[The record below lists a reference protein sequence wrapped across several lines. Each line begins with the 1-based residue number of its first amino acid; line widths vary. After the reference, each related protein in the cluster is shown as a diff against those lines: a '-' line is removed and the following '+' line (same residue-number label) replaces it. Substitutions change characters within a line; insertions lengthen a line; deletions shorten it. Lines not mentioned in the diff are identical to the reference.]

1 VLRYMYED
9 IKNKLHELRIN
20 AAAKALEAN
29 GFKVMIA
36 QNKEVA
42 KELVLSL
49 IPEGSTVGV
58 GGSTTIRELNII
70 EELER
75 RGFKVIHHWVKVSPE
90 ESLEIRRKALTSDV
104 YLSSSNAVTLD
115 GKLINID
122 ASGNRVAAMMF
133 GPKRVII
140 VVGRNKLTRNLEE
153 GLLRAR
159 NIAGV
164 ANSIRLNYKT
174 PCTTLGY
181 CVECKVAEKPCNV
194 VVIMERKPLNTD
206 VYVVLV
212 NEDLGF

>member
-1 VLRYMYED
+1 MFED

-20 AAAKALEAN
+20 AAAKALESN
-29 GFKVMIA
+29 GFKTYVSLSRA
-36 QNKEVA
+36 EA
-42 KELVLSL
+42 KEIVMKL
-49 IPEGSTVGV
+49 IPEGSVVGV
-58 GGSTTIRELNII
+58 GGSATIRELNIV

-75 RGFKVIHHWVKVSPE
+75 RGIKVIHHWVKVSPE

-122 ASGNRVAAMMF
+122 ASGNRVAALMF
-133 GPKRVII
+133 GPKKVII

-164 ANSIRLNYKT
+164 ANAIRLNYKT

-181 CVECKVAEKPCNV
+181 CVECKNAEKPCNV
-194 VVIMERKPLNTD
+194 VVIMERKPSNTD
-206 VYVVLV
+206 VHVVLV
-212 NEDLGF
+212 NDDLGF

>member
-1 VLRYMYED
+1 MFED

-20 AAAKALEAN
+20 SAAKALEAN
-29 GFKVMIA
+29 GFKTYIA
-36 QNKEVA
+36 QNKGEA
-42 KELVLSL
+42 KDIVIKL
-49 IPEGSTVGV
+49 IPEGSIVGV
-58 GGSTTIRELNII
+58 GGSVTIRELNII
-70 EELER
+70 EELEK
-75 RGFKVIHHWVKVSPE
+75 RGIKVIHHWVKVSPE
-90 ESLEIRRKALTSDV
+90 ESFEIRRKALTSDV
-104 YLSSSNAVTLD
+104 YLTSSNAVTLD

-133 GPKRVII
+133 GPKRVVV

-174 PCTTLGY
+174 PCTALGY
-181 CVECKVAEKPCNV
+181 CVECKNIEKPCNI
-194 VVIMERKPLNTD
+194 VVIVERKPSNTD
-206 VYVVLV
+206 VHVVLV

>member
-1 VLRYMYED
+1 MFED
-9 IKNKLHELRIN
+9 VKNRLYELRIR
-20 AAAKALEAN
+20 AAAKALEEN
-29 GFKVMIA
+29 GFKVL
-36 QNKEVA
+36 VA
-42 KELVLSL
+42 GGREEARELVISL

-58 GGSTTIRELNII
+58 GGSTTIRELNLI

-90 ESLEIRRKALTSDV
+90 ESLEIRRRALTSDV

-115 GKLINID
+115 GKLINVD

-133 GPKRVII
+133 GPRRVVI

-153 GLLRAR
+153 GLLRAK

-181 CVECKVAEKPCNV
+181 CVDCRSAEKPCNV
-194 VVIMERKPLNTD
+194 ITIMERRPASTE

-212 NEDLGF
+212 NDDLGF